1 MWVHVHVCSIC
12 QFESLVQTPQKI
24 SQSKART
31 RDKQDFIFFFFSLQ
45 NILSILEDHDSD
57 ASSSSSDSD
66 STSDIKNEDKEDDYD
81 KLDNEELQEAFR

>member
-1 MWVHVHVCSIC
+1 MPVWITCPDPTENLSE
-12 QFESLVQTPQKI
+12 QGKNQRQT
-24 SQSKART
+24 RLY
-31 RDKQDFIFFFFSLQ
+31 FFFFSLQ